1 LLNDVILN
9 YRTVIS
15 FGEKNVQFILE
26 KYDDLL
32 IEPHKQAVKAAH
44 KSGLFFAYSQA
55 IRFAY
60 IAFVFW
66 MAAQLAHAKS
76 LN

>member
-32 IEPHKQAVKAAH
+32 IEPHRQAVKAAH

-60 IAFVFW
+60 IALVFW
-66 MAAQLAHAKS
+66 VAAQLAHAKS